1 MKVKDILGRKGSEI
15 YSTTPETTVY
25 DAISKMSKLNI
36 GALIVMD
43 GEFLAG
49 IVTER
54 DYRDK
59 VILQGRTSRE
69 TRVVEIMTRD
79 LITVNLDDRVHLCMQ
94 LMTEKKVRHLPVLNG
109 RDVVGV
115 ISIGDVV
122 KEVIESQRCEIDSL
136 REYISAGGSYH

>member
-1 MKVKDILGRKGSEI
+1 MKVKDILSRKGSEI

-36 GALIVMD
+36 GALLVMD
-43 GEFLAG
+43 GDFLAG
-49 IVTER
+49 IVSER
-54 DYRDK
+54 DYRNK

-79 LITVNLDDRVHLCMQ
+79 LITVKPDDRVQLCMQ
-94 LMTEKKVRHLPVLNG
+94 LMTENKVRHLPVLNG
-109 RDVVGV
+109 REVVGV

-122 KEVIESQRCEIDSL
+122 KTVIDSQRGEINSL